1 MPKIIDDK
9 LSIREQQLEAMES
22 GLYQEAL
29 DGIKNNDPEKFNE
42 LSEKYPELA
51 KIIVLS
57 LPGNFEDE
65 RLQELSSGFSSPEII
80 DALNTTIF
88 EKNQLTSTGAQF
100 SLEAMSQALLSS
112 TPRPFTPAIDLTYSK
127 SSDVTAYTDGSSIT
141 INCANP
147 IIDQG
152 KNLDEKWLLEK
163 GVCVHEVAHILYTD
177 FNELVKIREDLLNK
191 KLPVISDSFKSI
203 LPSNF
208 DLAYDLLKN
217 DLENGLIPPSVLMK
231 FISQFQNIIEDG
243 HIEDRILREFVG
255 EAPQAMSFCQNK
267 FYELQEPLEVI
278 DSFVQAHP
286 DQLPSSGLQVLL
298 TYAKYNGRVKK
309 SDSSYNELNSEA
321 YKFAQPALDLALA
334 ATLCD
339 SAPQR
344 NDLTFAAFVSLYPSM
359 KEDIIKNIIKGKVE
373 FKGHEE
379 GEGPGPDPIGP
390 MEPPK
395 GPIEIN
401 IDWGEGGMTPPGPQE
416 SPDWEVHL
424 DQSVE
429 ELTEEYKKMLEAML
443 ENIEDIKKGGGG
455 GGGSDGGIKYD
466 EESQRKLNEAM
477 KKAFESIDDELREK
491 LKNQTTNDVDKN
503 IENGSGS
510 PMDDSDGRSLD
521 DALKELEERK
531 NGSGSDSSS
540 GSASG
545 DGEQN
550 KIEVGAPSL
559 SEMQDETRKVEE
571 SKAAAKEHDELND
584 RAKESAN
591 SIADGLEKSLEELDK
606 KISSAQGN
614 EKSELQAQKEAI
626 EEALGKGSQRRWY
639 SSDSGFKDVD
649 TGTTKMI
656 PKQSELNLLGNLYHK
671 MYGERPKNGGLSP
684 IELGRALAEYLMDML
699 QEITTPSMKVGT
711 TSGSLNIAQV
721 IKNLPREMSSPDPH
735 FFQKLGLP
743 ITEDFCRVAI
753 VIDNSGSMDN
763 DKAIFA
769 RQSAVMLCEFCE
781 ALGIPYYVS
790 FFSDGSHSNL
800 DLTDFDKTYGEQEKY
815 MLANNKVLDNY
826 MGGTD
831 LLPPLLNL
839 YTRLGDVEESMG
851 TLLFVI
857 SDGQT
862 NNVVPSVEMLRKLE
876 NDRNCQSIIMSFPDN
891 PYGYSS
897 TSVYQTW
904 QENFRESAPIIAAT
918 EGISLSSAYDEA
930 VDMAARSLV
939 DIPDLSTA
947 PEILAEILYEKIYD
961 LIMQAQGVV

>member
-1 MPKIIDDK
+1 M
-9 LSIREQQLEAMES
+9 LS
-22 GLYQEAL
+22 
-29 DGIKNNDPEKFNE
+29 N
-42 LSEKYPELA
+42 
-51 KIIVLS
+51 
-57 LPGNFEDE
+57 
-65 RLQELSSGFSSPEII
+65 
-80 DALNTTIF
+80 
-88 EKNQLTSTGAQF
+88 
-100 SLEAMSQALLSS
+100 
-112 TPRPFTPAIDLTYSK
+112 TPRPFTPAIDLMYSK

-152 KNLDEKWLLEK
+152 KNLNEKWLLEK

-208 DLAYDLLKN
+208 DSAYNLLKD
-217 DLENGLIPPSVLMK
+217 DLETGLIPPSVLMK

-267 FYELQEPLEVI
+267 FYELQDPLEVI
-278 DSFVQAHP
+278 DNFIQSNP
-286 DQLPSSGLQVLL
+286 DQIPSSGLQVLL
-298 TYAKYNGRVKK
+298 TYAKYNGRIKK

-359 KEDIIKNIIKGKVE
+359 KEEIIKNILKGKIQ
-373 FKGHEE
+373 FKGHQES
-379 GEGPGPDPIGP
+379 EGPGLGPIGP
-390 MEPPK
+390 TQLPK
-395 GPIEIN
+395 GQIEIN
-401 IDWGEGGMTPPGPQE
+401 IDWGEGGMTQQGPQE
-416 SPDWEVHL
+416 SPDSEIHL

-443 ENIEDIKKGGGG
+443 EDIENIKQGGGG
-455 GGGSDGGIKYD
+455 GGNSGPKFD

-477 KKAFESIDDELREK
+477 QKAFESIDDELRDK

-510 PMDDSDGRSLD
+510 PMNDSDGRSLD
-521 DALKELEERK
+521 DALKELEDRK
-531 NGSGSDSSS
+531 NGSDSGSSS
-540 GSASG
+540 GSSSG
-545 DGEQN
+545 DGEQS

-571 SKAAAKEHDELND
+571 SKASAKEHDELNE

-591 SIADGLEKSLEELDK
+591 SIADDLEKSLEDLDK
-606 KISSAQGN
+606 KIGSAQGE
-614 EKSELQAQKEAI
+614 EKKELQAKKEAI
-626 EEALGKGSQRRWY
+626 EEALGKGNSRSWY

-656 PKQSELNLLGNLYHK
+656 PKQSELNSLGNLYHK

-684 IELGRALAEYLMDML
+684 IELGKALAEYLMDML

-711 TSGSLNIAQV
+711 TSGSLNLAQV

-763 DKAIFA
+763 EKAVFA

-790 FFSDGSHSNL
+790 FFSDGSYSNL
-800 DLTDFDKTYGEQEKY
+800 DLTDFEKTYGEQEKY
-815 MLANNKVLDNY
+815 MLANNQVLDRY

-862 NNVVPSVEMLRKLE
+862 DNVVSSVEMLRKLE

-904 QENFRESAPIIAAT
+904 QGNFRQSAPIIAAT
-918 EGISLSSAYDEA
+918 EGISLNSAYDEA
-930 VDMAARSLV
+930 VDMAARCLV
-939 DIPDLSTA
+939 DIPDLSAA

-961 LIMQAQGVV
+961 LIMQAQGII